1 MLSAS
6 TIINKKRLK
15 TQRDKFHNKNPSC
28 IQDDIVAHELDQQ
41 ILADLPKLEQRVA
54 NNETNK
60 YDIFVFIG
68 IKNWLDSVTVTD
80 LASIKQKRKEL
91 EDHAR
96 IEKTDDGTDT
106 YLLDYHYIRW
116 TSL

>member
-1 MLSAS
+1 M
-6 TIINKKRLK
+6 
-15 TQRDKFHNKNPSC
+15 
-28 IQDDIVAHELDQQ
+28 AHELDQQ